1 MDDKVAQLILDE
13 LFSSLEVLETQTA
26 AVLQFLKEK
35 AGSSDEQLAPYLEQA
50 GKASSIKHRAAR
62 VRIDY
67 LISGITNPPQKAVE
81 RDAAKGEKKSPES
94 TAQKPKEKGGEDQRG
109 VQRKKTEGETEA
121 KTEENSKG
129 EERAKEHAAAGAGR
143 DENELEKRTASPAID
158 NEKKNKP
165 TQPDATYQKTGEKKK
180 NEKES
185 GQKPTEK
192 SSTSKEKR
200 DFHLGDFYLAQGL
213 TELCGAYAADQAPHS
228 IPGLP
233 QLFQGYG

>member
-1 MDDKVAQLILDE
+1 MRMAGDARRRPACIKEMGRGRGYAMDDKVAQLILDE

-50 GKASSIKHRAAR
+50 GKASSIKRRAAR

-81 RDAAKGEKKSPES
+81 RDAAKGEKKSPEP
-94 TAQKPKEKGGEDQRG
+94 TAEKPKEKAHEKDGEDQRG
-109 VQRKKTEGETEA
+109 DQRKKTEGETEA
-121 KTEENSKG
+121 QTEENSKG
-129 EERAKEHAAAGAGR
+129 EERAKERAAAGAGR
-143 DENELEKRTASPAID
+143 DENEQEKRTAGPAAD
-158 NEKKNKP
+158 NEKRNKP
-165 TQPDATYQKTGEKKK
+165 TQLDATDHKTGEKKK

-192 SSTSKEKR
+192 SSTSR
-200 DFHLGDFYLAQGL
+200 
-213 TELCGAYAADQAPHS
+213 
-228 IPGLP
+228 
-233 QLFQGYG
+233 

>member
-50 GKASSIKHRAAR
+50 GKASSIKRRAAR

-67 LISGITNPPQKAVE
+67 LISSITNPPQKAVE
-81 RDAAKGEKKSPES
+81 RDAGKGEKKSPEPTS
-94 TAQKPKEKGGEDQRG
+94 EKPKEKAHEKDGEDQRG
-109 VQRKKTEGETEA
+109 DQRKKTEGEAEA

-129 EERAKEHAAAGAGR
+129 EKRAKEHVAAGAGR
-143 DENELEKRTASPAID
+143 DENEQRTAGPAVD
-158 NEKKNKP
+158 NEKRNEP
-165 TQPDATYQKTGEKKK
+165 AQPDATDQKTGEKRK

-185 GQKPTEK
+185 DQTPTEE
-192 SSTSKEKR
+192 SSTSK
-200 DFHLGDFYLAQGL
+200 
-213 TELCGAYAADQAPHS
+213 
-228 IPGLP
+228 
-233 QLFQGYG
+233 

>member
-50 GKASSIKHRAAR
+50 GKASSIKRRAAR

-67 LISGITNPPQKAVE
+67 LISEITNHPQKAVE
-81 RDAAKGEKKSPES
+81 RDATQGEKKSPEPPLE
-94 TAQKPKEKGGEDQRG
+94 KPEDKAHEKGGEDQRG
-109 VQRKKTEGETEA
+109 DQRKKTEGETEA
-121 KTEENSKG
+121 KAEENSKG

-143 DENELEKRTASPAID
+143 DENEREKRTAGPAVD
-158 NEKKNKP
+158 NP
-165 TQPDATYQKTGEKKK
+165 TQPDATDQKTGEKNK

-192 SSTSKEKR
+192 PSTSK
-200 DFHLGDFYLAQGL
+200 
-213 TELCGAYAADQAPHS
+213 
-228 IPGLP
+228 
-233 QLFQGYG
+233 

>member
-50 GKASSIKHRAAR
+50 GKASSIKRRAAR

-67 LISGITNPPQKAVE
+67 LISSITNPPQKVVE
-81 RDAAKGEKKSPES
+81 RDAVKGEKPEP
-94 TAQKPKEKGGEDQRG
+94 TAEKPKEKAHEKDGGEQRG
-109 VQRKKTEGETEA
+109 DQRKKTEGETEA

-129 EERAKEHAAAGAGR
+129 EERAKELAATGAGR
-143 DENELEKRTASPAID
+143 DENEQEKRTAGPAVD
-158 NEKKNKP
+158 NEKRNKP
-165 TQPDATYQKTGEKKK
+165 TQPDATDQKTGEKKK

-192 SSTSKEKR
+192 SSTSK
-200 DFHLGDFYLAQGL
+200 
-213 TELCGAYAADQAPHS
+213 
-228 IPGLP
+228 
-233 QLFQGYG
+233 

>member
-26 AVLQFLKEK
+26 AVQQFLKEK
-35 AGSSDEQLAPYLEQA
+35 VGSSDEQLAPYLEQA
-50 GKASSIKHRAAR
+50 GKASSIKRRAAR

-81 RDAAKGEKKSPES
+81 RDAAKGEKRSPEPR
-94 TAQKPKEKGGEDQRG
+94 AEKPKEKAHEKDGEDQRG
-109 VQRKKTEGETEA
+109 DQRKKTKGETEA

-129 EERAKEHAAAGAGR
+129 EERAKERAAAGAGR
-143 DENELEKRTASPAID
+143 DENEQEKRTAGPAVD
-158 NEKKNKP
+158 NEKRNKP
-165 TQPDATYQKTGEKKK
+165 TQPDATDRKTGEKKK

-192 SSTSKEKR
+192 SSTSK
-200 DFHLGDFYLAQGL
+200 
-213 TELCGAYAADQAPHS
+213 
-228 IPGLP
+228 
-233 QLFQGYG
+233 

>member
-1 MDDKVAQLILDE
+1 MHMAGDARRRPGCIKEMGRGKGYAMDDKVAQLVLDE

-50 GKASSIKHRAAR
+50 GKASSIKRRAAR

-67 LISGITNPPQKAVE
+67 LISDITNPPQKAVE
-81 RDAAKGEKKSPES
+81 RDAAKGEKTSPRPAAE
-94 TAQKPKEKGGEDQRG
+94 KPEEKAHEKDGEDQRG
-109 VQRKKTEGETEA
+109 DQRKNSEGETEA

-129 EERAKEHAAAGAGR
+129 EQRAKQHTAAGAGR
-143 DENELEKRTASPAID
+143 DENEQEKRTAGPAAD

-165 TQPDATYQKTGEKKK
+165 TQPDATHQKTGEKKK

-185 GQKPTEK
+185 G
-192 SSTSKEKR
+192 KR
-200 DFHLGDFYLAQGL
+200 R
-213 TELCGAYAADQAPHS
+213 T
-228 IPGLP
+228 
-233 QLFQGYG
+233 

>member
-50 GKASSIKHRAAR
+50 GKASSIKRRAAR

-67 LISGITNPPQKAVE
+67 LISSITNPPQKVVE
-81 RDAAKGEKKSPES
+81 RDAVKGEKPEP
-94 TAQKPKEKGGEDQRG
+94 TAEKPKEKAHEKDGENQRG
-109 VQRKKTEGETEA
+109 DQRKKTEGETEA

-129 EERAKEHAAAGAGR
+129 EERAKELAATGAGR
-143 DENELEKRTASPAID
+143 DENEQEKRTAGPAVD
-158 NEKKNKP
+158 KQKKNKP
-165 TQPDATYQKTGEKKK
+165 TQPDATDQKTGEKNK
-180 NEKES
+180 KES

-192 SSTSKEKR
+192 SSTSK
-200 DFHLGDFYLAQGL
+200 
-213 TELCGAYAADQAPHS
+213 
-228 IPGLP
+228 
-233 QLFQGYG
+233 

>member
-50 GKASSIKHRAAR
+50 GKASSIKRRAAR

-67 LISGITNPPQKAVE
+67 LISEITNHPQKAVE
-81 RDAAKGEKKSPES
+81 RDATQGEKKSPEPPLE
-94 TAQKPKEKGGEDQRG
+94 KPEDKAHEKGGEDQRG
-109 VQRKKTEGETEA
+109 DQRKKTEGETEA

-143 DENELEKRTASPAID
+143 DENEQEKRTASPAVD
-158 NEKKNKP
+158 NP
-165 TQPDATYQKTGEKKK
+165 TQADATDQKTGEKNK
-180 NEKES
+180 KES
-185 GQKPTEK
+185 GQKPTKK
-192 SSTSKEKR
+192 SSTSK
-200 DFHLGDFYLAQGL
+200 
-213 TELCGAYAADQAPHS
+213 
-228 IPGLP
+228 
-233 QLFQGYG
+233 